1 MKAKRNLGYSSAMG
15 LKKIFAAAVL
25 AFAALSG
32 LAVLAASG
40 ARADPAFLRTIAAL
54 DEPRGYCIDIRGQ
67 GANLR
72 PNDSLQAHTCKLSN
86 WVDMLIDDGLGPA
99 PGPLIMPEYGQCIA
113 ASSPTPGGELMLG
126 ACADDPNQ
134 MWVHTAAGHIQ
145 PAQAPELCL
154 TLAGGRGLN
163 AGGVQY
169 LRLAVAL
176 APCDAA
182 AADRQ
187 TWAFQTP
194 D

>member
-1 MKAKRNLGYSSAMG
+1 MKAKRNLGCSSAMG

-169 LRLAVAL
+169 LRRVSHPVPWTQVCLMRRA
-176 APCDAA
+176 
-182 AADRQ
+182 
-187 TWAFQTP
+187 
-194 D
+194 